1 MIKKI
6 LIISICVLII
16 ACIGFGV
23 KYLISV
29 NSYKEE
35 VKNISIKDVN
45 LQKVKNGDYIGS
57 CDVNFIKAIVKVQVK
72 DHKIITI
79 KLLEHKNERGKKAEA
94 ILGKVIKAQSVKVDT
109 ITGATNSSKVIL
121 RAIESALQNGE
132 KA

>member
-1 MIKKI
+1 MMKKVF
-6 LIISICVLII
+6 IISICVLIVV
-16 ACIGFGV
+16 CIGFGV

-29 NSYKEE
+29 NEYKKE
-35 VKNISIKDVN
+35 VKNISIKNVD
-45 LQKVKNGDYIGS
+45 LEKVENGQYVGS
-57 CDVNFIKAIVKVQVK
+57 CDVGYIKAVVKVQVK
-72 DHKIITI
+72 DHKIMTV